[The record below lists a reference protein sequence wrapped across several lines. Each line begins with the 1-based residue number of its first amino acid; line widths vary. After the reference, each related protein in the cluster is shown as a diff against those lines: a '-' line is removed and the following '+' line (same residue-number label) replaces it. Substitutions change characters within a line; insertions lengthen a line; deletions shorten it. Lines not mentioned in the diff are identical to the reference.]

1 MAILQRC
8 GMAALVACLLLGA
21 GARAETPITL
31 FKSFAGNVN
40 FTGTQKTMRTKSNSN
55 GSTGACSVVAA
66 TTTVKATLSGIP
78 VGAKV
83 LNAQLYWAASGS
95 ATDYSITFEGA
106 LLAAPPNR
114 QYALNVD
121 TYSYF
126 GGAADVTAQVAAR
139 GNGDYS
145 MSGLNVDNG
154 SLYCGNQTV
163 LGGFQLL
170 VVYSL
175 ASETFRV
182 LNVYEGF
189 QVIQNSSLQ
198 LNLSNFKMPN
208 PLGTATGRM
217 GAITWEGDDTLS
229 GNAEHLQFNGIEMSD
244 GAMNVA
250 GNQFNSASNIN
261 NDYASYG
268 IDFDAYTVKSP
279 TIQNGQTSASTYY
292 SSGQDRVLLNAEII
306 AAPNVPATD
315 RAITMKLDSTLA
327 PSKTSTYTLTVSNNG
342 PMAETALTVTDILPP
357 ALIYVSA
364 AGTGWNCSINT
375 QTVTCAYAGPA
386 AVGALLAPITITVTV
401 GASASGSVTNSATV
415 GGALF
420 DHYDS
425 NNTASVSA
433 TIGAAEFS
441 PTYVFTS
448 GVCVHN
454 KAFTDPGQTCKLVS
468 LKGMANVG
476 IAGLFITYVS
486 NEIPTS
492 LGSSD
497 IKVPM
502 KFALTCHDPTTT
514 AGARATFTSASGAL
528 PTCTPKGQNPP
539 NTSAAWTAPA
549 DVVFPGNKPT
559 AMVNNTSGNT
569 FLYPDVGQIE
579 LFMSDS
585 SYRLGKTEAF
595 VSQPGGF
602 TLVASAPGTSNQAG
616 RPAAANTPKFVAAGA
631 PFSLSVTALTGGI
644 TPRIAL
650 NFGREKSPASVEIE
664 VSNAG
669 FTNMVNVPAL
679 GGSFEAAVGGVVKGS
694 AFTFAEVG
702 IVKLVPSVNY
712 LGEGKISGNEVNVG
726 RFVPD
731 HFDTAVT
738 APLVCAAAMAC
749 PSTNSKMA
757 YSRQPFQV
765 QVTAVSAPTPA
776 IPATPTTPAIGPTS
790 GTIVKNYQGVFA
802 RAVALS
808 AWNGAGTAALVQN
821 PPLSPAGS
829 ALAPAILEAS
839 AFGDTEKGS
848 VGVNLTYTF
857 PVAYSSA
864 APRATNLAPPT
875 PVYVRAVEAA
885 GGDGVTSAAGTE
897 DYLVIASGRLQLTH
911 GHGSELLR
919 MPVPVQAQYFL
930 GKDAGWRLNEKDSAS
945 AVTAANFTF
954 SGCTKK
960 LGSGAAC
967 NTALLGW
974 SGSAVLTLVNGAGT
988 LYLRA
993 PGAGNNGSVDVRGGD
1008 PVWLPSTVARLVFG
1022 LYKSPLIYLRELY

>member
-1 MAILQRC
+1 MTILKKF
-8 GMAALVACLLLGA
+8 GMAAFVTCWLFGGP

-40 FTGTQKTMRTKSNSN
+40 FTGTQKTLRTKSNASSS
-55 GSTGACSVVAA
+55 GGACAVVAA
-66 TTTVKATLSGIP
+66 GSTVKATLSGIP
-78 VGAKV
+78 AGAKV
-83 LNAQLYWAASGS
+83 INAQLYWAASGS

-121 TYSYF
+121 TYNYF
-126 GGAADVTAQVAAR
+126 GGAADVTVQVAAK

-145 MSGLNVDNG
+145 MAGLNVDSG
-154 SLYCGNQTV
+154 SLYCGNETV

-198 LNLSNFKMPN
+198 LNLSNFKIPN
-208 PLGTATGRM
+208 PIGTATGRM

-229 GNAEHLQFNGIEMSD
+229 GNAEHLQFNGVEMSD

-261 NDYASYG
+261 GDYASYG

-315 RAITMKLDSTLA
+315 RAIAMTLNSTLA
-327 PSKTSTYTLTVSNNG
+327 QSKTVTYTLTASNNG
-342 PMAETALTVTDILPP
+342 PMAETALTVTDTLPS
-357 ALIYVSA
+357 AFIVVSA
-364 AGTGWNCSINT
+364 AGAGWNCSINA
-375 QTVTCAYAGPA
+375 QTVTCAYGGPA

-401 GASASGSVTNSATV
+401 GANASGSVTNSATV

-420 DHYDS
+420 DYYDG

-433 TIGAAEFS
+433 TIGAAQFS
-441 PTYVFTS
+441 PSYFFTDNI
-448 GVCVHN
+448 CLHN
-454 KAFTDPGQTCKLVS
+454 KAFNDAAQTCKKVS
-468 LKGMANVG
+468 LSAARSNVG

-497 IKVPM
+497 INVPM
-502 KFALTCHDPTTT
+502 KFAVTCHNPTTT
-514 AGARATFTSASGAL
+514 AGVRATFTSASGAL
-528 PTCTPKGQNPP
+528 PACTPNGQPPP

-549 DVVFPGNKPT
+549 NVLFPGGVPSVK
-559 AMVNNTSGNT
+559 VNNT
-569 FLYPDVGQIE
+569 FLYADVGRIA
-579 LFMSDS
+579 LFMSDA
-585 SYRLGKTEAF
+585 SYRLGATDPF
-595 VSQPGGF
+595 VSQPDGF
-602 TLVASAPGTSNQAG
+602 TLVASAPGTSNQAAM
-616 RPAAANTPKFVAAGA
+616 PAAANTPKFVAAGA
-631 PFSLSVTALTGGI
+631 PFSLSVTAMTGGI
-644 TPRIAL
+644 TPRVAL
-650 NFGREKSPASVEIE
+650 NFGREDAPAASVAIE
-664 VSNAG
+664 VSDAG
-669 FTNMVNVPAL
+669 FTDMVYVPAL
-679 GGSFEAAVGGVVKGS
+679 VGSFGPATAGVVKGA

-702 IVKLVPSVNY
+702 IVKLVPSVDY
-712 LGEGKISGNEVNVG
+712 LGAGKISGNPVNVG

-731 HFDTAVT
+731 HFDTAIT
-738 APLVCAAAMAC
+738 APLDCAAAMAC

-765 QVTAVSAPTPA
+765 QVTAASAATPGPPA
-776 IPATPTTPAIGPTS
+776 ISSVT
-790 GTIVKNYQGVFA
+790 VKNYQGVFA

-808 AWNGAGTAALVQN
+808 AWSGAGAAALVQN

-829 ALAPAILEAS
+829 VLAPAILEKT
-839 AFGDTEKGS
+839 AFGVDQAGS
-848 VGVNLTYTF
+848 VGINLSYTF

-864 APRATNLAPPT
+864 APRATNLVPPT
-875 PVYVRAVEAA
+875 AVYLRAVEAA

-897 DYLVIASGRLQLTH
+897 AGLTVVSGRLQLGH

-919 MPVPVQAQYFL
+919 MPVPVQVQYFL
-930 GKDAGWRLNEKDSAS
+930 SKDAGWRVNEKDSGPNAS
-945 AVTAANFTF
+945 AVTAAKVAF
-954 SGCTKK
+954 SACTKQ
-960 LGSGAAC
+960 LSAGGAC
-967 NTALLGW
+967 NAALLGLV
-974 SGSAVLTLVNGAGT
+974 GSAVLTPLNGIGT

-993 PGAGNNGSVDVRGGD
+993 PGVGNSGSVDVRGGD
-1008 PVWLPSTVARLVFG
+1008 PVWLPSTVSRLVFG
-1022 LYKSPLIYLRELY
+1022 LYKSPVIYLRESY